1 MSPTESEAPY
11 VLDGLMNHETKLK
24 IEEHFTDT
32 GGVSDRVF
40 GLFALLGRRF
50 APRIRD
56 LTGWRFYTM
65 EKADSYPALKRHIG
79 GVINIQ
85 LIRDNWDQLL
95 RLAAS
100 MNDGHVSPSTLLK
113 KLAAYPK
120 QNQLARALQEL
131 GRIERTLFM
140 IEWYSNPA
148 LRRRCQ
154 VGLNKGE
161 AANKLKRAVFFHER
175 GEIRDRVSKIRRFG
189 HPVSTWWSI
198 PLSIGTPFI
207 SLELFV
213 TYDQAGVISRTICCH
228 TSRRKPGSIST

>member
-1 MSPTESEAPY
+1 
-11 VLDGLMNHETKLK
+11 
-24 IEEHFTDT
+24 
-32 GGVSDRVF
+32 
-40 GLFALLGRRF
+40 
-50 APRIRD
+50 
-56 LTGWRFYTM
+56 M

-100 MNDGHVSPSTLLK
+100 MNDGHVSPSTMLK

-148 LRRRCQ
+148 L
-154 VGLNKGE
+154 
-161 AANKLKRAVFFHER
+161 
-175 GEIRDRVSKIRRFG
+175 
-189 HPVSTWWSI
+189 
-198 PLSIGTPFI
+198 
-207 SLELFV
+207 
-213 TYDQAGVISRTICCH
+213 
-228 TSRRKPGSIST
+228 PGWAQ